1 MASNYKTG
9 ASLNLTPFEM
19 QLLSRSPLFRGAG
32 ESGIGEMLSCLGA
45 EERSYEK
52 EEMIYR
58 AGNTVTSLGV
68 VMHGSVMIVNDDLWG
83 NRSIL
88 DRVEPGQIFAETYAC
103 VPGEKL
109 LVDVFAAEVTEV
121 LFLNVGKMLSQCPNS
136 CGHHTQLIRNLL
148 AISAQ
153 KNLQLSRRI
162 FNTSLKS
169 IRGRL
174 LSYLSDQAVKN
185 ESERFDIPFNR
196 QQPTIWVWTG
206 RRCRQSWGKCSGKG
220 FWNLEKITF
229 IYMKRLEACRLQT
242 KTPCQEH

>member
-88 DRVEPGQIFAETYAC
+88 DRVEPGQM
-103 VPGEKL
+103 
-109 LVDVFAAEVTEV
+109 FAAEVTEV

-162 FNTSLKS
+162 FNTSSKS

-196 QQPTIWVWTG
+196 QQLADYLGVD
-206 RRCRQSWGKCSGKG
+206 RSALSAELGKMQREGL
-220 FWNLEKITF
+220 LEFRKNHF
-229 IYMKRLEACRLQT
+229 RLYEEVRSL
-242 KTPCQEH
+242 

>member
-1 MASNYKTG
+1 MPPDG
-9 ASLNLTPFEM
+9 GH
-19 QLLSRSPLFRGAG
+19 RSHR
-32 ESGIGEMLSCLGA
+32 
-45 EERSYEK
+45 
-52 EEMIYR
+52 
-58 AGNTVTSLGV
+58 
-68 VMHGSVMIVNDDLWG
+68 
-83 NRSIL
+83 
-88 DRVEPGQIFAETYAC
+88 C

-162 FNTSLKS
+162 FNTSSKS

-196 QQPTIWVWTG
+196 QQLADYLGVD
-206 RRCRQSWGKCSGKG
+206 RSALSAELGKMQREGL
-220 FWNLEKITF
+220 LEFRKNHF
-229 IYMKRLEACRLQT
+229 HLYEEVRSL
-242 KTPCQEH
+242 

>member
-68 VMHGSVMIVNDDLWG
+68 VMHGSVMIVNDDLWETG
-83 NRSIL
+83 IFQLHLLLIL

-162 FNTSLKS
+162 FNTSSKS

-196 QQPTIWVWTG
+196 QQLADYLGVD
-206 RRCRQSWGKCSGKG
+206 RSALSAELGKMQREGL
-220 FWNLEKITF
+220 LEFRKNHF
-229 IYMKRLEACRLQT
+229 HLYEEVRSL
-242 KTPCQEH
+242 

>member
-121 LFLNVGKMLSQCPNS
+121 LFLNVGKMLHLCS
-136 CGHHTQLIRNLL
+136 
-148 AISAQ
+148 
-153 KNLQLSRRI
+153 KSRRI
-162 FNTSLKS
+162 FNTSSKS

-196 QQPTIWVWTG
+196 QQLADYLGVD
-206 RRCRQSWGKCSGKG
+206 RSALSAELGKMQREGL
-220 FWNLEKITF
+220 LEFRKNHF
-229 IYMKRLEACRLQT
+229 HLYEEVRSL
-242 KTPCQEH
+242 

>member
-103 VPGEKL
+103 V
-109 LVDVFAAEVTEV
+109 TEV

-196 QQPTIWVWTG
+196 QQLADYLGVD
-206 RRCRQSWGKCSGKG
+206 RSALSAELGKMQREGL
-220 FWNLEKITF
+220 LEFRKNHF
-229 IYMKRLEACRLQT
+229 HLYEEVRSL
-242 KTPCQEH
+242 

>member
-103 VPGEKL
+103 VPGE
-109 LVDVFAAEVTEV
+109 V

-162 FNTSLKS
+162 FNTSSKS

-196 QQPTIWVWTG
+196 QQLADYLGVD
-206 RRCRQSWGKCSGKG
+206 RSALSAELGKMQREGL
-220 FWNLEKITF
+220 LEFRKNHF
-229 IYMKRLEACRLQT
+229 HLYEEVRSL
-242 KTPCQEH
+242 

>member
-9 ASLNLTPFEM
+9 ASLNLTSFEM

-88 DRVEPGQIFAETYAC
+88 DRV
-103 VPGEKL
+103 PGEKL

-162 FNTSLKS
+162 FNTSSKS

-196 QQPTIWVWTG
+196 QQLADYLGVD
-206 RRCRQSWGKCSGKG
+206 RSALSAELGK
-220 FWNLEKITF
+220 
-229 IYMKRLEACRLQT
+229 MKREGLLEFRKNHFHLY
-242 KTPCQEH
+242 EEVRSL